1 MRHTV
6 HPRKTIICIYST
18 CICITSILLLAEL
31 DSSFLFPP
39 SSPFDFPFH
48 SLSTQ
53 HPLTWSAQNG
63 VKLYSNTTLAPRV
76 LYRTSDSAST

>member
-39 SSPFDFPFH
+39 SSPFDFPSIL
-48 SLSTQ
+48 SLPST
-53 HPLTWSAQNG
+53 L
-63 VKLYSNTTLAPRV
+63 
-76 LYRTSDSAST
+76 

>member
-31 DSSFLFPP
+31 DSSFL
-39 SSPFDFPFH
+39 SLRRL
-48 SLSTQ
+48 LSTSL
-53 HPLTWSAQNG
+53 PFSLCPAPSNLECANG
-63 VKLYSNTTLAPRV
+63 VKLYSNTTLAP
-76 LYRTSDSAST
+76 